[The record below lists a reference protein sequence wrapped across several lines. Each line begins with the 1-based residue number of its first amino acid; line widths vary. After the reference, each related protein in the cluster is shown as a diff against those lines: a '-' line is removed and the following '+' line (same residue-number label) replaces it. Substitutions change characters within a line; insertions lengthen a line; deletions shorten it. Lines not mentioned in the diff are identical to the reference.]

1 MTEHDWRLRA
11 RCRGTDPNR
20 FFPPDGMRDTERARF
35 IAAAQTICA
44 QCPVRGECL
53 TEARNTGQHYGVWGG
68 VDMVY
73 DNQPAGTRGWCN
85 QPYAQPCAGG
95 CGRTVATPGMMQPG
109 YLPVSSHGKCSSCSS
124 REYRQRRGPRP
135 TVSDV
140 AAAHEEVLRQR
151 RQGIPVERIAINTGY
166 SPRNVTRILNRQ
178 RETAQ

>member
-73 DNQPAGTRGWCN
+73 DHLPSGSRS
-85 QPYAQPCAGG
+85 YARTCAGI
-95 CGRTVATPGMMQPG
+95 CGRTVATPLMMQPG
-109 YLPVSSHGKCSSCSS
+109 YLPVASHGMCWACVS
-124 REYRQRRGPRP
+124 RVYRKRN
-135 TVSDV
+135 S
-140 AAAHEEVLRQR
+140 AAQARAKREDAHRKVLQQH
-151 RQGIPVERIAINTGY
+151 RQGIPVEAIAINVDY
-166 SPRNVTRILNRQ
+166 SKRHVQRILDEQ